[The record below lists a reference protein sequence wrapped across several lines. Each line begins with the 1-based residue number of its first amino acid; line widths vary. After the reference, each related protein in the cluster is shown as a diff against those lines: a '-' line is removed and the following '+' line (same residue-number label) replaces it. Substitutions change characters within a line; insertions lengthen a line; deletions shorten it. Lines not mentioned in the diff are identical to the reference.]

1 MVFLFVFTT
10 GYTSAKLPWCIVY
23 KMLSNIMFV
32 ILGKSSV
39 VMFQTAYYFF
49 LKKDFK
55 LFDVLLLFRFYF
67 SAAKN
72 EV

>member
-49 LKKDFK
+49 
-55 LFDVLLLFRFYF
+55 
-67 SAAKN
+67 
-72 EV
+72 